1 MTTAGSDEFKYGFPS
16 NAGLSVVSY
25 KWWGSKSCDGGG
37 YNKEEE
43 EDGSKERKQPLV
55 DAIDKSEF
63 ETGNDKTHGSNNA
76 DSMRGSLLSQLR
88 EEAAREGR
96 EAMSKVGVYQG
107 NDLFKL
113 EDFTKKKGVSSTLIW
128 RSGLK

>member
-1 MTTAGSDEFKYGFPS
+1 MTTAGSDEFKCGFPS

-43 EDGSKERKQPLV
+43 EDGSKERKQLLV

-63 ETGNDKTHGSNNA
+63 ETGNDKTHRSKSA
-76 DSMRGSLLSQLR
+76 DSMRGGSLLSQLR

-113 EDFTKKKGVSSTLIW
+113 EDFTKKKGVSSTI
-128 RSGLK
+128 